1 MTTEIKANNFMTET
15 DNKAYNSDF
24 FETHVIEK
32 GINSVVNSYMQLINS
47 EIPDKEQ
54 QNHKTALQKD
64 FLNYIKSNNID
75 VYKANTA
82 DCIAKTVFSRLK
94 NASEN
99 YYMSKLQSTKNEK
112 LENLKQ
118 QAEQMKKEYELVR
131 NLI

>member
-1 MTTEIKANNFMTET
+1 MTTEIKANNFMTEI

-32 GINSVVNSYMQLINS
+32 GVNSVVNSYMQLINS
-47 EIPDKEQ
+47 EIPDKEHQ
-54 QNHKTALQKD
+54 THKTTLQKD

-82 DCIAKTVFSRLK
+82 DCIAKTAFSRLK

-99 YYMSKLQSTKNEK
+99 YYMNKLQSTKNEK

-118 QAEQMKKEYELVR
+118 QAEQMKKEYELVK
-131 NLI
+131 NLR